1 MSTAAPDPFGWID
14 AAATERERKGL
25 SRRLRPRP
33 AEEVLLDLAG
43 NDYLGLSR
51 DKRVCSASASATL
64 RWGVG
69 ATGSRL
75 VTGTTEL
82 HAELETELAA
92 FVGAPAALVFSSG
105 FLANLGAVAGLAG
118 NETAIVADRH
128 IHASLIDG
136 CRLSKAQVAV
146 AEHGKAEAVR
156 DALRTRRLDRA
167 LVVTD
172 SVFSV
177 DGDRAPLGELAALA
191 REHGAGLLVDDAHGF
206 GVLGDGGVGAV
217 AEAGLAAAGDVVTTV
232 TLSKALGAQGG
243 AILGSQRV
251 IEHLTNAA
259 RSFMFDTA
267 LAPASAAAALAAL
280 RILRDEDP
288 TRGQR
293 ELAAA
298 RAISERLTA
307 AGLAASAPAS
317 AVVSVL
323 APDAAAALRWAE
335 DTRAAGVDVGCFRP
349 PSAPGS
355 TPRLRICAR
364 ADLTEDEIEKAVAVL
379 AENAPPEAYRSAG

>member
-1 MSTAAPDPFGWID
+1 MSTPSDPFGWID
-14 AAATERERKGL
+14 AVAAERDRKGL
-25 SRRLRPRP
+25 SRQVRPRA
-33 AEEVLLDLAG
+33 AESERLDLAG

-51 DKRVCSASASATL
+51 DKRVCSAAASATL

-82 HAELETELAA
+82 HTELEAELAA

-105 FLANLGAVAGLAG
+105 FLANLGAVTGLAG
-118 NETAIVADRH
+118 SETAIVADRH

-136 CRLSKAQVAV
+136 CRLSKAPVAV
-146 AEHGKAEAVR
+146 AEHGSLDAVR
-156 DALRTRRLDRA
+156 DALRTRRVGGA

-177 DGDRAPLGELAALA
+177 DGDLAPLGELATVA
-191 REHGAGLLVDDAHGF
+191 RESAAALLVDDAHGF

-217 AEAGLAAAGDVVTTV
+217 AEAGLAAATDVVTTV

-243 AILGSQRV
+243 AILGPKPV

-288 TRGQR
+288 GRGER
-293 ELAAA
+293 ALTVA
-298 RAISERLTA
+298 RTIAGRLTE
-307 AGLAASAPAS
+307 AGLAASTPAS

-323 APDAAAALRWAE
+323 APDPQEALRWSE
-335 DTRAAGVDVGCFRP
+335 DARAAGVAVGCFRP
-349 PSAPGS
+349 PSAPGT
-355 TPRLRICAR
+355 TPRLRISAR
-364 ADLTEDEIEKAVAVL
+364 ADLTETQIERAVAVL
-379 AENAPPEAYRSAG
+379 AETAPPEAYRRVA

>member
-1 MSTAAPDPFGWID
+1 MDTSTDPFGWIET
-14 AAATERERKGL
+14 AAAERDNKGL

-33 AEEVLLDLAG
+33 AGEDLLDLAG
-43 NDYLGLSR
+43 NDYLGLAR

-82 HAELETELAA
+82 HTELETELAA

-105 FLANLGAVAGLAG
+105 FLANLGAVTALASS
-118 NETAIVADRH
+118 ETAIVADRH

-136 CRLSKAQVAV
+136 CRLAKAQVAV
-146 AEHGKAEAVR
+146 TEHGKVDAVR
-156 DALRTRRLDRA
+156 DALRTRRLQRA
-167 LVVTD
+167 LMVTD

-177 DGDRAPLGELAALA
+177 DGDRAPLGELATVT
-191 REHGAGLLVDDAHGF
+191 REHGAGLLVDDAHAF

-217 AEAGLAAAGDVVTTV
+217 AEAGLAAASDVVTTL

-243 AILGSQRV
+243 AVLGPKRV
-251 IEHLTNAA
+251 IEHLTNTA
-259 RSFMFDTA
+259 RGFMFDTA
-267 LAPASAAAALAAL
+267 LAPASAAAALSAL
-280 RILRDEDP
+280 RVLRDEDSG
-288 TRGQR
+288 RGR
-293 ELAAA
+293 RALAAA
-298 RAISERLTA
+298 RTISERLAA

-323 APDAAAALRWAE
+323 APDAATALRWAE
-335 DTRAAGVDVGCFRP
+335 AARAAGVAVGCFRP
-349 PSAPGS
+349 PSAPDKI
-355 TPRLRICAR
+355 PRLRISAR
-364 ADLTEDEIEKAVAVL
+364 ADLTEAEIDRAVAVL
-379 AENAPPEAYRSAG
+379 AETAPPEAYRGAG